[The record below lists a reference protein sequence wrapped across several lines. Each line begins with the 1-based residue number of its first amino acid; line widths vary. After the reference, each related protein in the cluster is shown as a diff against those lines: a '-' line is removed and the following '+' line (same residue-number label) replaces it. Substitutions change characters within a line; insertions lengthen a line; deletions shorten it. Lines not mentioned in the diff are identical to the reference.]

1 MKITFLS
8 IFPESF
14 SSFLSFPVIE
24 RAVRNGLVDIEVK
37 DIKDCTD
44 GSFRAIDDSPYGGGA
59 GLLLRVDALCNALSA
74 VADASSR
81 TILMGPKG
89 KMFTQKMAH
98 ELAEEEHII
107 LIAGHYE
114 GVDERFRRYVDDE
127 VSIGDYV
134 LTGGES
140 AAIVVAEA
148 VIRLLDGVLRGK
160 SSKEESFEDG
170 ILEYP
175 QYTHPS
181 VYDKAEV
188 PEVLLGGNR
197 EEISRFCEFEAIR
210 DTIRLRPD
218 LLEEDRNFN
227 FFSLHRDYRNESGI
241 IRWLANRLP
250 VPEILYEDDRYL
262 VLSRPKGRTLASAER
277 ERILK
282 TMAAVLKMLWSIDI
296 SDCPYDESL
305 GKIVSGQR
313 DRRLSYEAWR
323 LIDESERMQM
333 SEDMVFSHGNLRL
346 DRILVNGNG
355 ISCII
360 DMQHAGIADRYRDI
374 ADVVIFIEEVGID
387 RGELFKLLEITA
399 DDAKLSYFMRA
410 RKILRH
416 L

>member
-1 MKITFLS
+1 MRITFLS

-24 RAVRNGLVDIEVK
+24 RAVRNGLVDIDVK
-37 DIKDCTD
+37 DIRECTA

-59 GLLLRVDALCNALSA
+59 GLLLRVDALCNALSC
-74 VADASSR
+74 VSSSTSR
-81 TILMGPKG
+81 RILMGPKG
-89 KMFTQKMAH
+89 RRFTQEMAH
-98 ELAEEEHII
+98 ELATEDHII
-107 LIAGHYE
+107 LVAGHYE

-148 VIRLLDGVLRGK
+148 VIRLLEGALRGK
-160 SSKEESFEDG
+160 SAEDESFEDG

-175 QYTHPS
+175 QYTHPLI
-181 VYDKAEV
+181 YDGVKV
-188 PEVLLGGNR
+188 PEILLGGNR

-218 LLEEDRNFN
+218 LLGEDRNFN

-241 IRWLANRLP
+241 IRWLAHRLP

-262 VLSRPKGRTLASAER
+262 VLSRLKGRPLSSAGR

-296 SDCPYDESL
+296 SGCPYDERL
-305 GKIVSGQR
+305 GKIVP
-313 DRRLSYEAWR
+313 RLRNARFSYEAWR
-323 LIDESERMQM
+323 IIDESERMQM

-355 ISCII
+355 ISGII

-410 RKILRH
+410 RQILRH